1 MNSCKIFEWFF
12 NRCESNEMYSND
24 SRATDIIC
32 LCWNQQISRKCPEV
46 MVMMD
51 ITVIAFSCEG
61 DVRAFLLE
69 AALLNSI

>member
-1 MNSCKIFEWFF
+1 
-12 NRCESNEMYSND
+12 MYSND

>member
-1 MNSCKIFEWFF
+1 MIHEPLILYAC
-12 NRCESNEMYSND
+12 
-24 SRATDIIC
+24 AG
-32 LCWNQQISRKCPEV
+32 ISKSAGCPEG

-61 DVRAFLLE
+61 DVGVFLLE